1 MKTTGYRI
9 FKNDILKDVQI
20 LFKTKNVDLSTPEI
34 NKMLIERFQS
44 IGYEYTPNTLDV
56 FKKNSIFVV
65 VQSSSVVVTVSKNDY
80 KNREHFAKE
89 FQLIVDCIDTVEGV
103 EYELLLCS
111 KTNQIEFDR
120 ERVELAKLSKDK
132 LKHLVFSDSYIRN
145 EKEYPQTEKNATMLV
160 SNGSYEQE
168 QNIGVRLQ
176 LLAITDVKGGKE
188 MLMDELNNL
197 HTLIYETFIDCISD
211 YLYEIMKGEE
221 NV

>member
-65 VQSSSVVVTVSKNDY
+65 VQSSSVMVTIGKNDY
-80 KNREHFAKE
+80 KDRESFAKE
-89 FQLIVDCIDTVEGV
+89 FQLIVDCIDSVEGV

-120 ERVELAKLSKDK
+120 ERVELAGLSSDK
-132 LKHLVFSDSYIRN
+132 LRYLVFSDSYIQN
-145 EKEYPQTEKNATMLV
+145 EKEYIRTDRNASVLV
-160 SNGSYEQE
+160 SNTNYEQE
-168 QNIGVRLQ
+168 KSIGIRLQ
-176 LLAITDVKGGKE
+176 LMAITEVNGGKE